1 MYESR
6 ENHSTAKETAK
17 RGETADVGSNDWL
30 DEDAFGI

>member
-17 RGETADVGSNDWL
+17 ETALVGRLNDWW
-30 DEDAFGI
+30 DESAFGI